1 MSELLQTFFQWA
13 WSLIGGINTLWS
25 WLTTPIS
32 ILGYTIAPIW
42 LVGATMITIGVVRAI
57 IGLI

>member
-1 MSELLQTFFQWA
+1 MNELLQTFFQWA
-13 WSLIGGINTLWS
+13 WGLISGVNTLWT

-57 IGLI
+57 IGLV

>member
-1 MSELLQTFFQWA
+1 MNELLQTFFQWA
-13 WSLIGGINTLWS
+13 WSLISGVNTLWT

-32 ILGYTIAPIW
+32 ILSYTIAPIW
-42 LVGATMITIGVVRAI
+42 LVGATMITLGVIRAI

>member
-1 MSELLQTFFQWA
+1 MEGFLQTFLQWA
-13 WSLIGGINTLWS
+13 WSLINGINTLWA

-32 ILGYTIAPIW
+32 ILGYNIAPIW

-57 IGLI
+57 IGLV